1 MEQLRSLTA
10 LCMCVA
16 RYWLAHGCH
25 VQNACV
31 SFTVKA
37 LASAALAPHWR
48 DTTIMLR
55 EVPLWLCYG
64 YIMGM
69 L

>member
-1 MEQLRSLTA
+1 MSQGTHLVMGYFVWYT
-10 LCMCVA
+10 CM
-16 RYWLAHGCH
+16 
-25 VQNACV
+25 